1 MEGIATP
8 SARPKKARTHNKA
21 KVECAAAQGVSRVAK
36 DHNATPQA
44 NTLFPP
50 YRSTDA
56 PPITDEK
63 M

>member
-21 KVECAAAQGVSRVAK
+21 TVECAAAQGVSRVAK

-50 YRSTDA
+50 
-56 PPITDEK
+56 
-63 M
+63 